1 MNARLDRISNAKGAR
16 RRCTLLRR
24 MQIALKPTS
33 KTFGLHGIFVSGKGL
48 KDMIAYSAFKRVQVD
63 TRAYWRDAGE
73 PHRGPALRT
82 GGALNCSEWNDG
94 RQGLRL
100 GHDASPRM
108 RREHNTLCHR

>member
-1 MNARLDRISNAKGAR
+1 MAPSRFIGAA
-16 RRCTLLRR
+16 LLGR

-33 KTFGLHGIFVSGKGL
+33 KTFGLHGIFVRGKGL
-48 KDMIAYSAFKRVQVD
+48 KEMIAYSAFKRVQVD
-63 TRAYWRDAGE
+63 ARAYWRDAGE

-100 GHDASPRM
+100 GHDASLERGGST
-108 RREHNTLCHR
+108 TLSVTGNA